1 MAASP
6 KTLTI
11 RMNFGGGWATD
22 VGPAYDGGLDQNMV
36 IQIPFLLDAKNIIYE
51 LDGGPRKKWGTTKL
65 NSTALESG
73 LSVRGLVDFWR
84 MGVAGTPVQKRVIH
98 VDTKIK
104 ADAADGTF
112 ADIKTGVSATSVP
125 NYCVFDDIVIISDD
139 ANSAPLYYDQTTC
152 AALGGTPP
160 NFAFCVKHKNRAW
173 AAGNVAFPS
182 RLYYSALDNAQ
193 DWVGAGS
200 GTIDIDSDDGDGI
213 TGIASHKNSLFIFK
227 GPNRGS
233 IHRLTG
239 SSPTGA
245 DAFARETF
253 VEGIGAVWQNS
264 IFPYGDDLAFLTPDG
279 SVHSLKVTQEF
290 GDFRATALTAPINLH
305 LATRTNRQYL
315 KKAWAVSDNI
325 RGVALISIPFD
336 SSTVN
341 SRTLMMDYRFN
352 PPRWAYWDD
361 LANICLANVID
372 PSDSSRSKIMSGH
385 SDGFVRKQFSDTR
398 SIDGDTAITYNIK
411 TPFMNYATPYNM
423 KVLNMLALGAATH
436 GGTYTLSWIGNISGL
451 EQSTQIANSSGSL
464 LGVFL
469 LGTSV
474 LGSVEYTDSFVDTPT
489 GGEFRHIQFQVTH
502 SDNNTDAELHSIT
515 AGVTVNA
522 YSMEN

>member
-1 MAASP
+1 MAASQ

-22 VGPAYDGGLDQNMV
+22 VGPAYDGGLDANFV
-36 IQIPFLLDAKNIIYE
+36 IQIPFLLDAKNVIYE

-65 NSTALESG
+65 NSAALEAG
-73 LSVRGLVDFWR
+73 IAVRGLVDFWK
-84 MGVAGTPVQKRVIH
+84 MGTAGTPVQKRVIH
-98 VDTKIK
+98 VGAKIK
-104 ADAADGTF
+104 ADAADGSF
-112 ADIKTGVSATSVP
+112 SDIKTGVSSTSVP

-139 ANSAPLYYDQTTC
+139 ADSAPLYYDQTTC
-152 AALGGTPP
+152 TTLGGTPP

-173 AAGNVAFPS
+173 ASGNVAFPS
-182 RLYYSALDNAQ
+182 RLYYSALDNPQ

-227 GPNRGS
+227 GPHRGS

-239 SSPTGA
+239 SAPTGT

-264 IFPYGDDLAFLTPDG
+264 IFPYGDDLAFLTPGG

-290 GDFRATALTAPINLH
+290 GDFRASALTAPINLY
-305 LATRTNRQYL
+305 LQARTNRQYL
-315 KKAWAVSDNI
+315 KKAWAVSDNT

-336 SSTVN
+336 SATEN

-372 PSDSSRSKIMSGH
+372 PDDSKRSKVMSGH
-385 SDGFVRKQFSDTR
+385 ADGFVRKQFADVR
-398 SIDGDTAITYNIK
+398 SIDGNTAIVFNIK

-423 KVLNMLALGAATH
+423 KVLNMLALGAGTH
-436 GGTYTLSWIGNISGL
+436 GGTYTLSWLGNISGL
-451 EQSTQIANSSGSL
+451 EQSEQISNSSGAL

-469 LGTSV
+469 LDTSV
-474 LGSVEYTDSFVDTPT
+474 LGSVQYTDTFVDTTT
-489 GGEFRHIQFQVTH
+489 GGEFRHIQFVATH

-515 AGVTVNA
+515 AGVTVSA

>member
-1 MAASP
+1 MAASS
-6 KTLTI
+6 KTLSI

-22 VGPAYDGGLDQNMV
+22 VGPAVDTGLDPNFA
-36 IQIPFLLDAKNIIYE
+36 IQIPFLLDAKNVIYE

-65 NSTALESG
+65 NSSALESG
-73 LSVRGLVDFWR
+73 VAVRGLVDYWR
-84 MGVAGTPVQKRVIH
+84 MGTGGTPVQKRVIH
-98 VDTKIK
+98 VGTTIK
-104 ADAADGTF
+104 ADAANGTF
-112 ADIKTGVSATSVP
+112 ANIQTGVSSTSVP

-139 ANSAPLYYDQTTC
+139 SGSAPLYYDQTTC

-160 NFAFCVKHKNRAW
+160 NFQFCVRHKNRAW
-173 AAGNVAFPS
+173 ASGNPAFPS
-182 RLYYSALDNAQ
+182 RLYYSVADNSQ
-193 DWVGAGS
+193 DWVGSGS

-213 TGIASHKNSLFIFK
+213 TGLASHKNSLFIFK

-239 SSPTGA
+239 SSPTGT

-264 IFPYGDDLAFLTPDG
+264 IFPYADDLAFLTPDS

-290 GDFRATALTAPINLH
+290 GDFRASALTAPINQY
-305 LATRTNRQYL
+305 LASRTNREYL
-315 KKAWAVSDNI
+315 KKAWAVSDNV

-336 SSTVN
+336 AATTN
-341 SRTLMMDYRFN
+341 SRTLMMDYRFT

-361 LANICLANVID
+361 IANICLANVID
-372 PSDSSRSKIMSGH
+372 PDDSKRSKIMSGH
-385 SDGFVRKQFSDTR
+385 SDGYVRKQFASVR
-398 SIDGDTAITYNIK
+398 SIDGDTAITYNVK

-423 KVLNMLALGAATH
+423 KVLNMLALGTVSH

-451 EQSTQIANSSGSL
+451 EQSTQISNSSGTM

-474 LGSVEYTDSFVDTPT
+474 LGNVQYTDTFTDTTT

-502 SDNNTDAELHSIT
+502 ADNNTDAELHSIT
-515 AGVTVNA
+515 AGVTVSA